1 MRKNRGMVAHIAGIP
16 VFNALVDDEGTGMIR
31 VSLVDDP
38 AVMSNFLAFD
48 KDRVTTLY
56 RVENEEKRLVFG
68 VLMRADF
75 PIYRID
81 PSFGEFYIVYT
92 PETIRKMA
100 EKYMAEDRQ
109 NNVDTMHDHFDRRG
123 VHIVQYFIK
132 DSARGVSPEGF
143 DDIADGS
150 LFAEYHV
157 ENDEVWA
164 GIKDG
169 TYRGFSIE
177 IINDLV
183 PETSGEKVAEIVG
196 ETDGKFSTQHNNDM
210 SKFARFKAGL
220 ARLLAQFGNVSTDKG
235 ILAWDGEEDLKAG
248 DAVYLEDAEGNREA
262 APDGDYITADAKT
275 IRVADGKVSEII
287 DPEAEVDA
295 FGRKATD
302 KGELLWEGEEDLKA
316 GDEVF
321 IEEDGE
327 RRPAED
333 GEYRTEDGK
342 VIVVVEG
349 KVAEIRDAEA
359 EIAPEEAPA
368 ADEAL
373 RKEVNALRAQVKVLK
388 AQVESLSR
396 KSAAKPAHEEILS
409 GTARKTGVKG
419 IDRVSAILSAK

>member
-1 MRKNRGMVAHIAGIP
+1 MIAQIAGIP

-48 KDRVTTLY
+48 KDRVTTMY
-56 RVENEEKRLVFG
+56 RVADEEKRLVFG

-75 PIYRID
+75 PIYRNH
-81 PSFGEFYIVYT
+81 PQLGEFYIVYT

-100 EKYMAEDRQ
+100 EKYMADDRQ
-109 NNVDTMHDHFDRRG
+109 NNVDTMHDGEDRKG
-123 VHIVQYFIK
+123 INIVQYFIK
-132 DSARGVSPEGF
+132 DTARGIDPEGF

-157 ENDEVWA
+157 ENDAVWNR
-164 GIKDG
+164 IKDG

-183 PETSGEKVAEIVG
+183 PEENQVKVDEIVE
-196 ETDGKFSTQHNNDM
+196 ETDNFNSQDKSDM

-235 ILAWDGEEDLKAG
+235 ILAWDGDEDLKAG
-248 DAVYLEDAEGNREA
+248 DEVFLEDAEGNRTA
-262 APDGDYITADAKT
+262 APDGDYITTDAKT
-275 IRVADGKVSEII
+275 IRVADGKVAEIS
-287 DPEAEVDA
+287 DPEAEVDST
-295 FGRKATD
+295 FGRKPTD
-302 KGELLWEGEEDLKA
+302 KAELIWDGEEDLKA
-316 GDEVF
+316 GDAVYVEG
-321 IEEDGE
+321 EDG
-327 RRPAED
+327 RIPAPD

-349 KVAEIRDAEA
+349 VVAEIRDPEA
-359 EIAPEEAPA
+359 EVAPEEAP

-373 RKEVNALRAQVKVLK
+373 RKECEALRAEVASLK
-388 AQVESLSR
+388 AQLETLSR
-396 KSAAKPAHEEILS
+396 TPKAAPAHEEVVT
-409 GTARKTGVKG
+409 GTVRKTGVKG
-419 IDRVSAILSAK
+419 IDRIGAILSAK